1 MLGVLRPLV
10 QNLRYISIH
19 TQVRLKILLQR
30 ILNHTFFKILCTFPK
45 SKFLN
50 MYTENLI
57 KSQNKFAGK
66 RRSVI
71 SKTIREHLFDRCEKK
86 ESYAIEKDNTN
97 KYTGG
102 RSTSFFKRSASCFF
116 ETGFCSN

>member
-1 MLGVLRPLV
+1 
-10 QNLRYISIH
+10 
-19 TQVRLKILLQR
+19 
-30 ILNHTFFKILCTFPK
+30 
-45 SKFLN
+45 

-71 SKTIREHLFDRCEKK
+71 SKTIREHSFDRCEKK
-86 ESYAIEKDNTN
+86 ESFAIEAENTN
-97 KYTGG
+97 KYTGN
-102 RSTSFFKRSASCFF
+102 RSTSFFNTLPSRFF